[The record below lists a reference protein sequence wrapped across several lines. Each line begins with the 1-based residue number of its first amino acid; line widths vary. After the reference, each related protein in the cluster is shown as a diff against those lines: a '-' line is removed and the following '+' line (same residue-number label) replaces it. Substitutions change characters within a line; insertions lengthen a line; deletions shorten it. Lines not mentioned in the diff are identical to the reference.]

1 MRGDVVTLNRPIG
14 PDPVRPM
21 HQQLQQEL
29 AELEQMDLKALKQ
42 RWAELSAHPLPSP
55 LIHSP

>member
-1 MRGDVVTLNRPIG
+1 MKSHVVTWPRRSG
-14 PDPVRPM
+14 PDKAGPSRPQFE
-21 HQQLQQEL
+21 QQLADTE
-29 AELEQMDLKALKQ
+29 AMDLKALKQ